1 MTLTELRYYFEHEVL
16 TKYFWEDSEA
26 FLSDL
31 VQVIYEEENE
41 NSDEN
46 IIYELFSEIVQ
57 EEDMELPYSK
67 DEYKVELFQM
77 DKDDYTIRIILPKP
91 EEPLLC
97 ACIYMIFSLDDF
109 SPIRYFT
116 VELLEKKLRKNAYC
130 LCEWEQ
136 NGFHRNHS
144 FVSKDLKKI
153 QDKII
158 QLYEEGIN

>member
-16 TKYFWEDSEA
+16 PTYFWKCSGA

-31 VQVIYEEENE
+31 VQVVYEEEE
-41 NSDEN
+41 ESSDEN
-46 IIYELFSEIVQ
+46 IIYELISDISQ
-57 EEDMELPYSK
+57 EEDLEPPYSK
-67 DEYKVELFQM
+67 DEYRVELFRM
-77 DKDDYTIRIILPKP
+77 DKEDYTIRIVLPKP

-97 ACIYMIFSLDDF
+97 ACIYMIFSLKDF

-116 VELLEKKLRKNAYC
+116 VELLEKKWRKNVYC

-136 NGFHRNHS
+136 DGFHRNHS

-158 QLYEEGIN
+158 QLYGEQ